1 MLSTLL
7 YGNDA
12 WTLCT
17 HQERRLNI
25 FHLPSLR
32 RILGIKCRNHIS
44 DTSVLEFAGIP
55 SMFSLL
61 NESHLCWL
69 GHVRR
74 MDAEWIPK
82 DILFGELATGSSG
95 ASIQLPEKHWPQIEA
110 SGEQLSRLPQAWR
123 GAGERAVEGKE
134 KRSHHN
140 SDLVS
145 VFTRSTCNR
154 AWGSRICMCSH
165 SGFWNLKRGLSI
177 KFWRYVS
184 DTV

>member
-32 RILGIKCRNHIS
+32 RILGIKCRDHIS

-82 DILFGELATGSSG
+82 DILFGELATGSRRTSRPIKRG
-95 ASIQLPEKHWPQIEA
+95 IDSATREALATDRSKWRTAVKTA
-110 SGEQLSRLPQAWR
+110 SGM
-123 GAGERAVEGKE
+123 
-134 KRSHHN
+134 KRSRGK
-140 SDLVS
+140 SSGRKREKVS
-145 VFTRSTCNR
+145 SQLR
-154 AWGSRICMCSH
+154 
-165 SGFWNLKRGLSI
+165 LSFCI
-177 KFWRYVS
+177 YPQHLQ
-184 DTV
+184 